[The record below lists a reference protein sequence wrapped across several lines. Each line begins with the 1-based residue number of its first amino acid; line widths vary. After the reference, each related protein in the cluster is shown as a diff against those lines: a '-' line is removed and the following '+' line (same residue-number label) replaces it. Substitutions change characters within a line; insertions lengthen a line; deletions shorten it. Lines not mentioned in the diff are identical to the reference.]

1 MQKMDREEVRR
12 RAAQIA
18 EEGERY
24 RYPAAVG
31 IIKAVVTGDGSPFK
45 KLRDI
50 EIILAALDMLKGR
63 EEQRSE
69 I

>member
-1 MQKMDREEVRR
+1 MDREEVRR

-18 EEGERY
+18 VEGERY

-31 IIKAVVTGDGSPFK
+31 LIKAVVTGDGSPFK

-50 EIILAALDMLKGR
+50 EIILGALETFKETG
-63 EEQRSE
+63 E
-69 I
+69 